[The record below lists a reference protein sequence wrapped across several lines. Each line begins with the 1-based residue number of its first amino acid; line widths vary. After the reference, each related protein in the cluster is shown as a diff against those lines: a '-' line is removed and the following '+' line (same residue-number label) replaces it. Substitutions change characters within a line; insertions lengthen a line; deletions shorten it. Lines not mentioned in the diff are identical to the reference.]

1 MMKKVS
7 LSTAAALVFFVATAS
22 AQYTPQTS
30 KESSSPAAQQG
41 STPSSSG
48 MQQGAEAKGEKKLKG
63 CIKSENGKYV
73 LEEKNGKKI
82 ELTGQ
87 DVSAHVG
94 HEVAIHGSSTPG
106 ATKGAEEFNV
116 TSVDMI
122 ADTCSLGM
130 GKKEKS
136 SSPDQK

>member
-1 MMKKVS
+1 MKKVS
-7 LSTAAALVFFVATAS
+7 LSIAAALVLFVATAF
-22 AQYTPQTS
+22 AQYAPQTS
-30 KESSSPAAQQG
+30 KEPSSPAAQQG
-41 STPSSSG
+41 TSPSSG
-48 MQQGAEAKGEKKLKG
+48 MQGTEAKGEKKVKG

-94 HEVAIHGSSTPG
+94 HEVAVHGSAAAG
-106 ATKGAEEFNV
+106 ATKGTEEFNV

-122 ADTCSLGM
+122 ADNCSLGT
-130 GKKEKS
+130 GKKEKGT
-136 SSPDQK
+136 SPDQK